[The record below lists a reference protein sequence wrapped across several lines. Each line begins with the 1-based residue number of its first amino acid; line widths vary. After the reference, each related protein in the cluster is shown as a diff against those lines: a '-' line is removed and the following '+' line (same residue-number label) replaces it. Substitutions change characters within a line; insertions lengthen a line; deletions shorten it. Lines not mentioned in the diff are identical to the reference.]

1 MENSNLLILLAV
13 GVPLVVLG
21 AIFTYEEYTK
31 VPGGRGPTGMAAYS
45 RGGALNKTS
54 RRRHGN
60 SKSRKL
66 K

>member
-45 RGGALNKTS
+45 RGGALNKT
-54 RRRHGN
+54 
-60 SKSRKL
+60 KRK
-66 K
+66 KHSHNKTRKA